1 MVDLMNVIANNG
13 VAVGVVIYLIYFQN
27 TTMKEMN
34 NTQTKICSTLE
45 SMNKRLDDIEDKIN
59 AG

>member
-1 MVDLMNVIANNG
+1 MADLINVIANNG

-34 NTQTKICSTLE
+34 TTQTKICSTLE
-45 SMNKRLDDIEDKIN
+45 SMNKRLDDIEEKMK
-59 AG
+59 

>member
-1 MVDLMNVIANNG
+1 MTDLINVIANNG

-34 NTQTKICSTLE
+34 ITLTKICSTLE
-45 SMNKRLDDIEDKIN
+45 SMTKRITNVENKLK
-59 AG
+59 

>member
-27 TTMKEMN
+27 TIMKEMN

>member
-1 MVDLMNVIANNG
+1 MADLINVIANNG

-34 NTQTKICSTLE
+34 TTQTKICSALE
-45 SMNKRLDDIEDKIN
+45 SMNKRLDDIEEKMK
-59 AG
+59 

>member
-1 MVDLMNVIANNG
+1 MADLINVIANNG
-13 VAVGVVIYLIYFQN
+13 VAVGVVLYLIYFQN

-45 SMNKRLDDIEDKIN
+45 SMNKRLDDIEEKMK
-59 AG
+59 

>member
-1 MVDLMNVIANNG
+1 MTDLINIIANNG

-34 NTQTKICSTLE
+34 ITLTKICSTLE
-45 SMNKRLDDIEDKIN
+45 SMTKRITNVENKLK
-59 AG
+59 

>member
-1 MVDLMNVIANNG
+1 MTDLINVIANNG

-34 NTQTKICSTLE
+34 ITLTKICSTLE
-45 SMNKRLDDIEDKIN
+45 SMSKRITNVESKLK
-59 AG
+59 